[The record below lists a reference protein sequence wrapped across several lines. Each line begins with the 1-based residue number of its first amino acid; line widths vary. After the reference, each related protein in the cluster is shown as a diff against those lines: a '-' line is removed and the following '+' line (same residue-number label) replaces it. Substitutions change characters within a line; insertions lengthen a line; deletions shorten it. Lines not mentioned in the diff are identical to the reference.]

1 MFIKLTCAPDNPPL
15 PGAPPRDPRCLWVSA
30 GDVIAVAE
38 TGGRGTAR
46 AYVHLR
52 GSVHLT
58 FLVCETVEEVL
69 ELVFQ
74 AERSE
79 KHERLG
85 EALAVSE
92 AALERVGGRPPVNGV
107 RR

>member
-1 MFIKLTCAPDNPPL
+1 M
-15 PGAPPRDPRCLWVSA
+15 
-30 GDVIAVAE
+30 AE
-38 TGGRGTAR
+38 TSGRSTGR

-52 GSVHLT
+52 GSVHLS

-74 AERSE
+74 AERAE

-85 EALAVSE
+85 DALAVSE
-92 AALERVGGRPPVNGV
+92 AALERVGGMPPVDGV